1 MRQEPYNRQQF
12 KHWTTL
18 EVRWSE
24 IDGYGHLNN
33 IAYFS
38 YFEAGRTRYILDT
51 FGNEAL
57 DGKHPL
63 HVMVNCTMNFRSEVH
78 FPSQVDIG
86 IAISAVGTTSY
97 TMSCGM
103 FLAQTDALVADG
115 TGVLVLIDPAIKR
128 PMTVPEDIIHRF
140 EEREGRTFARPK

>member
-12 KHWTTL
+12 KHWITL

-38 YFEAGRTRYILDT
+38 YFEAGRTRYILDA
-51 FGNEAL
+51 FSKDAL
-57 DGKHPL
+57 NGKHPL

-103 FLAQTDALVADG
+103 FLAQTDVLVADG
-115 TGVLVLIDPAIKR
+115 TGVLVLVDPAFKR
-128 PMTVPEDIIHRF
+128 PMAVPEEIIHRF